1 MENIKLHKSND
12 LVSEIF
18 RSNPSEVLRK
28 ILVPN
33 IFFKFQENVSR
44 KVCHHLKGSWAPA
57 NG

>member
-44 KVCHHLKGSWAPA
+44 KVCHHLKGS
-57 NG
+57 